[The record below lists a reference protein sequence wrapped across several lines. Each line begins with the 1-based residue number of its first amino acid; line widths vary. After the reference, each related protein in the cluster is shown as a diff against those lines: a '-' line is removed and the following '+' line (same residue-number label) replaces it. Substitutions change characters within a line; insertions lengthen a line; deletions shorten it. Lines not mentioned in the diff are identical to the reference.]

1 MYPLQFF
8 HLSLLGSTAAK
19 GATLAMLVYMLS
31 DSFLLSDLKEGLNIA
46 YTVPTKTVTAC
57 RRLEEIRVAM
67 ENS

>member
-1 MYPLQFF
+1 
-8 HLSLLGSTAAK
+8 
-19 GATLAMLVYMLS
+19 MLVYMLS

-46 YTVPTKTVTAC
+46 YTVPTKTITAC